1 MYRLNFSDTSH
12 QYFLDEVFMQF
23 EAFMA
28 CQKLELLL
36 VLLIT
41 PTERQLEEKG
51 LQELNFEKE
60 IVIEEIYLDAVVTKA
75 RRA

>member
-1 MYRLNFSDTSH
+1 
-12 QYFLDEVFMQF
+12 MQF